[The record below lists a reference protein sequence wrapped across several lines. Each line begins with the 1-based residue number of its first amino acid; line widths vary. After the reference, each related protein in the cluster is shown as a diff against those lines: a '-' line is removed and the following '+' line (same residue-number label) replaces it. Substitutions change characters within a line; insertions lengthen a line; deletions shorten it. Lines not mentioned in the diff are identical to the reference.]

1 MMQTFTGGGMTP
13 TLTDNEGANTMRT
26 FKATWIAADGTRGD
40 YYYFLNTH
48 ASIAQ
53 VKAAVMDA
61 MRNRYSDRLDLI
73 NAGHV
78 EVQ

>member
-1 MMQTFTGGGMTP
+1 MEH
-13 TLTDNEGANTMRT
+13 TLTSNETERGTGMRT

-53 VKAAVMDA
+53 VNAAVMDA

-78 EVQ
+78 EVK